1 MYLVLP
7 RFAAASVDPI
17 CRQRSL
23 ECQVP
28 AKGIPT
34 ATPAAATIR
43 RVAGC
48 RLVVTRCTLALCNA
62 HSESKEYDC
71 VLGLA
76 DHAYCDSHLIPYANA
91 GGRACRLAAIRYV
104 HEMQCDVLG
113 PMAWYV
119 LPLQVPD
126 SKSCSGCG
134 ILLPADSFY
143 RCASNIDGLTS
154 RCIECQKFCATEN
167 KRQRS
172 AFPAPML
179 PAAKRCGGPCGR
191 LLLLANFANQRSSA
205 DRHFSECKQCRA
217 MRYRQQVSQAFGDK

>member
-62 HSESKEYDC
+62 HSESKE
-71 VLGLA
+71 
-76 DHAYCDSHLIPYANA
+76 
-91 GGRACRLAAIRYV
+91 YV